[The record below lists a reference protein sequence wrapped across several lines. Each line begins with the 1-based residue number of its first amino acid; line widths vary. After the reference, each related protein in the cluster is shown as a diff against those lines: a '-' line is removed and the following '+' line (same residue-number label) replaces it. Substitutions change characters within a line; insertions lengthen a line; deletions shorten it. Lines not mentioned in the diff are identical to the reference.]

1 MKIILSCLSLISL
14 VCLLSCGKATPP
26 VDEQV
31 DVEVCDPASPAGCS
45 WSLQSELDL
54 AHYHDALEVID
65 AHIDKE
71 AADLSPS
78 DPAFQAMMSTIM
90 SELEKLEGVKDVSV
104 DGRWIQFTVLP
115 GHYAHDVAIGL
126 DLPLSSEVGK
136 QLASAPEDLEGR
148 ITRLFGSVEV
158 KRQALVTQTATP
170 LPRQMKRARFF
181 APWNWYFEEF
191 TMAKGEFA
199 HFRKEL
205 AKRRDYQAP
214 GSIEVITRE
223 SPWVPDEEHLDEG
236 LLPFTGWSELDL
248 INVVTHGK
256 NAPLRLSTGIVIGSE
271 RGGDKANLV
280 GITCE
285 ELWRSRVP
293 RGIRCNKRLEI
304 AVEGEEEDF
313 TLYVILVDQ
322 RFLENHG
329 SKLADTRSI
338 LILEACSTL
347 KSIAQDALLQQFI
360 GQETV
365 IYGGDEYVEATS
377 VATFRYQIAL
387 LTFGL
392 PTHIAY
398 ALLEEEDHTSHF
410 GGGIYRLYPETK
422 GLRAAEVIS
431 LHAPGEEGHLK
442 DGSTLPVELDD
453 EGRPRLLKVDAR
465 YFGVLTQDIDKTL
478 FGAPQRYEIQDDPSL
493 WVTRVEEMSGTG
505 EDATSKG
512 NLLGEPRTLFTN
524 PRPVDTGLTEFKKEL
539 QLEFDR
545 DLDTSDP
552 IHLMATVE
560 LPEGGIST
568 HTVSITPI
576 PLEATWSLQGNEVT
590 PRGTARGEYVDAL
603 HQEALGRLSIYL
615 RDDQQAFLSQDGAY
629 EVSLT
634 IPGFKGTPGTYNGE
648 NAVPGWVSI
657 DIEYREQDVR
667 CVSARSTVELTRWES
682 EEVFSG
688 AFTTGSDTLCYVGD
702 QAAQASP
709 LSGTFLLNK
718 P

>member
-1 MKIILSCLSLISL
+1 MKTILSHLSIISL

-78 DPAFQAMMSTIM
+78 DPAFQAMMSTIRA
-90 SELEKLEGVKDVSV
+90 ELEKLEGVKDVSV

-126 DLPLSSEVGK
+126 DLPLSSKVGK
-136 QLASAPEDLEGR
+136 QLAKAPEDLEER
-148 ITRLFGSVEV
+148 ITRLFQSVEV
-158 KRQALVTQTATP
+158 KRQALVTQTANP

-181 APWNWYFEEF
+181 APWNWYFEEY

-199 HFRKEL
+199 HFREEL
-205 AKRRDYQAP
+205 AKRRDYQTP

-223 SPWVPDEEHLDEG
+223 SPWIPDEESVDEG

-248 INVVTHGK
+248 INVITHGK
-256 NAPLRLSTGIVIGSE
+256 NAPLRLSTGLVIGNE
-271 RGGDKANLV
+271 RGGMAENLV
-280 GITCE
+280 GMTCGE
-285 ELWRSRVP
+285 FWRLQAP
-293 RGIRCNKRLEI
+293 RGIRCHKRLDVVI
-304 AVEGEEEDF
+304 DGEDEDF
-313 TLYVILVDQ
+313 TTYELLIDQ

-329 SKLADTRSI
+329 SRLSNTRSI

-347 KSIAQDALLQQFI
+347 KDIQKDPLLQAFI
-360 GQETV
+360 GQDSV
-365 IYGGDEYVEATS
+365 VYGGDEDVASTS

-398 ALLEEEDHTSHF
+398 ALLEEEDHTSYF
-410 GGGIYRLYPETK
+410 GGGVYRLYPETK

-493 WVTRVEEMSGTG
+493 WVTRVEEMSGPG

-512 NLLGEPRTLFTN
+512 NLLGDPRTLFTN
-524 PRPVDTGLTEFKKEL
+524 PMPVDSGLTEFKKEL
-539 QLEFDR
+539 QLKFDR
-545 DLDTSDP
+545 DLDTTDP
-552 IHLMATVE
+552 IYLMATVE

-568 HTVSITPI
+568 HTVYITPI
-576 PLEATWSLQGNEVT
+576 PLEATWSLEGNEVT
-590 PRGTARGEYVDAL
+590 PGGVARGHFVQGL
-603 HQEALGRLSIYL
+603 HQEALARLSVYM
-615 RDDQQAFLSQDGAY
+615 RDDGESFLAGNSAHVVD
-629 EVSLT
+629 LT
-634 IPGFKGTPGTYNGE
+634 LTGFEGSPGTYTNTLVNIRYG
-648 NAVPGWVSI
+648 AP
-657 DIEYREQDVR
+657 DVR
-667 CVSARSTVELTRWES
+667 CVSATGRVELEAYTDADHFEGTF
-682 EEVFSG
+682 VTG
-688 AFTTGSDTLCYVGD
+688 ADTVCYVRD
-702 QAAQASP
+702 EPAMDASP